1 MPTDRSTAMQTVMH
15 RSPRGAVVVM
25 DSAADITADNRGR
38 DVVVNA
44 SYAGVLPARLLAD
57 HLPRAAIG
65 IDCGVGPEGVGI
77 AGLWYFEALNIPAA
91 AADVMTVTLG
101 DGVDLYKNGVVRFLN
116 RPAQDCGVQV
126 GMTVSQ
132 AAMLMLD
139 HDPGRPGGYQ
149 VTNRTL
155 VYRGRDG
162 RQAIV
167 MDSIVFGTEAD
178 RRNVIISAG
187 HTGRSGAR
195 HILAVRPFGVIC
207 SDGGQGRA
215 RSGVAGLPII
225 NGEGIA
231 GAAVDA
237 RRARLGDGMSTYRDG
252 IITDVN
258 DLAARA
264 GVTIGMPAADA
275 ACLLVDRAE

>member
-1 MPTDRSTAMQTVMH
+1 
-15 RSPRGAVVVM
+15 M
-25 DSAADITADNRGR
+25 DSAADIAEANRGR

-44 SYAGVLPARLLAD
+44 SYAGVLPARLLAE

-65 IDCGVGPEGVGI
+65 IDGGVGPEGAGI

-91 AADVMTVTLG
+91 AADVMTVLLG
-101 DGVDLYKNGVVRFLN
+101 DGADLYANGLIRYLN
-116 RPAQDCGVQV
+116 RPAHDCGVRP
-126 GMTVSQ
+126 GMPVHQ
-132 AAMLMLD
+132 AAQLMLD
-139 HDPGRPGGYQ
+139 NDPGRPGAYQ
-149 VTNRTL
+149 VTNRQL
-155 VYRGRDG
+155 VYEGRDA

-167 MDSIVFGTEAD
+167 MDSIVFGREED

-195 HILAVRPFGVIC
+195 HILTVRPFGVIC

-215 RSGVAGLPII
+215 RSGTAGLAII
-225 NGEGIA
+225 NEEGIA

-237 RRARLGDGMSTYRDG
+237 SRARLGDGMSTYRDG
-252 IITDVN
+252 IINAVN

-264 GVTIGMPAADA
+264 GVTIGMAAADA
-275 ACLLVDRAE
+275 ARLLVDRAV